1 MSTSLQTLTLVDLSF
16 ALIPVL
22 VVAVICARWL
32 SNSGQVA
39 WATARMVLQLL
50 LVGYVLQHIFAQDAA
65 PLSLA
70 VLLLMIGV
78 STAIALRPIENKQKH
93 HWTAALMAV
102 GVGGT
107 LNLALVMGLVL
118 SAVDW
123 HSPNKLIP
131 LAGMVYANCMN
142 SVSLA
147 AERFGSEWSREGDYL
162 SARNQGFGAA
172 MLPQINSLLAVGL
185 VSLPGMM
192 TGQILSGVSP
202 LIAVRYQI
210 MVMCMVFGSAGIS
223 AAIYL
228 WWMGRGAEKRADQA
242 SQ

>member
-1 MSTSLQTLTLVDLSF
+1 MYELTLIDLAF
-16 ALIPVL
+16 ALIPV
-22 VVAVICARWL
+22 VAVGVIFAYWL
-32 SNSGQVA
+32 GRAKQVA
-39 WATARMVLQLL
+39 WAATRMIVQLL
-50 LVGYVLQHIFAQDAA
+50 LVGYALRYVFAQDAK

-70 VLLLMIGV
+70 VLAMMIIV
-78 STAIALRPIENKQKH
+78 STAIALRHIPGGKWH
-93 HWTAALMAV
+93 HWQAALLAI

-107 LNLALVMGLVL
+107 LNLALIMGLVL
-118 SAVDW
+118 NDGNW
-123 HSPNKLIP
+123 HMPSKLIP

-147 AERFGSEWSREGDYL
+147 SERFGAEVKRGMPYKN
-162 SARNQGFGAA
+162 ARNEAYGAA

-210 MVMCMVFGSAGIS
+210 MVMCMVLGSAGIG

-228 WWMGRGAEKRADQA
+228 WWIGRNKLQGN
-242 SQ
+242 